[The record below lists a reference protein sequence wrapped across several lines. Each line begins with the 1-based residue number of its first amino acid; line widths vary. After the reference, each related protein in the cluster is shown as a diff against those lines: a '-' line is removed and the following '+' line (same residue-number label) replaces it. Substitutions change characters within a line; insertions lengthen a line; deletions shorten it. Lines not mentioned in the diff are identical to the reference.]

1 MFILPQ
7 FEGERRERE
16 SECKRERER
25 EEREKKGGRE
35 GRIVREKKRMGMA
48 GCTFMVPNFPPR
60 TSTSGK
66 LSLTKGE

>member
-7 FEGERRERE
+7 FEGERRERVRAKE
-16 SECKRERER
+16 KERE
-25 EEREKKGGRE
+25 
-35 GRIVREKKRMGMA
+35 KRMGMA